1 MDSDLPNSGGRL
13 TASQFE
19 TLLQRLHPN
28 RNCAGEKYEDLRWQ
42 LAKFFEWNCGCR
54 AEDLVDETLDRV
66 ARRLQ
71 ELEIPDVVSFAWGV
85 AQNVRLEAM
94 KTAARMVPIPDRPN
108 EEGFPVDSSNFE
120 HHIHERLELD
130 QWRRRLQACI
140 QRLSPEDRKLFLAY
154 HHPESTS
161 IGMRQKLASHLGITM
176 NTLRVRVN
184 RLRYKVEQCTDRY
197 AVTPAR
203 PKTAYY
209 VRKSG
214 I

>member
-19 TLLQRLHPN
+19 TLLRRLHPN
-28 RNCAGEKYEDLRWQ
+28 RNCAGQKYEDLRWQ
-42 LAKFFEWNCGCR
+42 LAKFFEWNCGFQ
-54 AEDLVDETLDRV
+54 AEDLVDKTLDRV
-66 ARRLQ
+66 ARRLE
-71 ELEIPDVVSFAWGV
+71 ELEIPDVVPFAWGV

-108 EEGFPVDSSNFE
+108 EEGFPVDTRDFE
-120 HHIHERLELD
+120 HHIHERLELE
-130 QWRRRLQACI
+130 QRRKQLHDCI

-154 HHPESTS
+154 HHPESTP
-161 IGMRQKLASHLGITM
+161 IEMRRKLASHLGITI

-184 RLRYKVEQCTDRY
+184 RLRHKVEQCTSRY
-197 AVTPAR
+197 ALAPVRLKTPHFVGK
-203 PKTAYY
+203 P
-209 VRKSG
+209 S